1 VNTICVPFTDLLSR
15 LEKCGWCVLIGPC
28 RKECQGV
35 NVDSI
40 ATAQK
45 MRGCTYIK
53 GSLEIQIRGGSEYQM
68 LVHTPVLG
76 VGKLTPMQYNSSC
89 CGKKGEVSGNALGLY
104 LEVVWCQGH
113 HCHS

>member
-1 VNTICVPFTDLLSR
+1 VSYLIGIHVSADMTWTDKCDFLVACVNTICVPFTDLLSR
-15 LEKCGWCVLIGPC
+15 LEKCDWCVFIGPC

-53 GSLEIQIRGGSEYQM
+53 GSLEIQIRGGSEYQT
-68 LVHTPVLG
+68 LAHKPV
-76 VGKLTPMQYNSSC
+76 
-89 CGKKGEVSGNALGLY
+89 LY
-104 LEVVWCQGH
+104 LEY
-113 HCHS
+113 

>member
-1 VNTICVPFTDLLSR
+1 MDRQTCDFFMACVNTICVPFTDLLAK
-15 LEKCGWCVLIGPC
+15 LEKCGWCVFIGPC

-68 LVHTPVLG
+68 LAHKPV
-76 VGKLTPMQYNSSC
+76 
-89 CGKKGEVSGNALGLY
+89 LY
-104 LEVVWCQGH
+104 LEY
-113 HCHS
+113 